1 MRKMV
6 YFKEVPCIFGQTQK
20 GKHILIVQQRRYTV
34 TTKYNNF
41 KILCFLFSRVYFE
54 PIESFPKWMRLI
66 VCQDKYCHTFTTNQI
81 LFIYKTKKNIQVL
94 HI

>member
-6 YFKEVPCIFGQTQK
+6 YFKEVSCIFGQTQK

-54 PIESFPKWMRLI
+54 PIESFPKWM
-66 VCQDKYCHTFTTNQI
+66 
-81 LFIYKTKKNIQVL
+81 
-94 HI
+94 